1 MPFST
6 LIVALGWL
14 LGLWCAALLV
24 YWSMA
29 LWFIRLANRSMPR
42 IRAGLEA
49 PEPQGGW
56 PLVSIIIPAHN
67 EEQFIG
73 HVLTMLRDSRYPALE
88 IIIAADRCTDRTVE
102 IVRRHIEEQ
111 SPDAKAPSLPSRG
124 GNSAAVNLVEINDCP
139 EGWSGKCH
147 ASWRGA
153 QEARGDWLLFADA
166 DTTFHPDLVHAAVGL
181 ASRRRLDFLSLLG
194 TLSSARPFERTA
206 QPVAAMS
213 LMTMYPIHRA
223 NRNDR
228 PGRRP
233 FANGQFMLFRRA
245 AYQAVGTH
253 EKIRNAIL
261 EDLRFARRL
270 DFLGH
275 RMGLVLAEDMF
286 KVRMYES
293 MEEFDRGWRRI
304 FIEAANRNIPRLLS
318 HVWRLRFLAAGP
330 AAQVAALALGAAV
343 VARDAPLG
351 WSLISLACA
360 SMLVQALAL
369 SRAYAMQGLPWRA
382 LWRFPLGCV
391 QTARVFRHAAADLR
405 HERGIEWAAMRY
417 HVREKAE

>member
-1 MPFST
+1 MPVST
-6 LIVALGWL
+6 LILALGWL

-42 IRAGLEA
+42 VRAGLEA

-56 PLVSIIIPAHN
+56 PTVSIIIPAHN

-73 HVLTMLRDSRYPALE
+73 HVLTMLRNSRYPALE

-102 IVRRHIEEQ
+102 IVRGHIEEPA
-111 SPDAKAPSLPSRG
+111 PDSKAPVLPGRG
-124 GNSAAVNLVEINDCP
+124 GTGAAIKLVEIADCP

-153 QEARGDWLLFADA
+153 QAARGEWLLFADA
-166 DTTFHPDLVHAAVGL
+166 DTTFHPDLIRAAIGL

-213 LMTMYPIHRA
+213 LMKMYPIHRA

-330 AAQVAALALGAAV
+330 VAQAGAVALGAAV

-351 WSLISLACA
+351 WSLIALACA
-360 SMLVQALAL
+360 SLLVQMLAL
-369 SRAYAMQGLPWRA
+369 SRAYAMQGLAWSA

>member
-29 LWFIRLANRSMPR
+29 LWFIRMANRSMPR
-42 IRAGLEA
+42 VRAGLDA
-49 PEPQGGW
+49 PPPEGGW

-102 IVRRHIEEQ
+102 IVRRNIEE
-111 SPDAKAPSLPSRG
+111 SASDSNAPALSVRG
-124 GNSAAVNLVEINDCP
+124 GTAAAIRLVEIADCP

-153 QEARGDWLLFADA
+153 QAARGDWLLFADA
-166 DTTFHPDLVHAAVGL
+166 DTTFHADLVHAAVGL
-181 ASRRRLDFLSLLG
+181 ASRHRLDFLSLLG

-213 LMTMYPIHRA
+213 LMKMYPIHRA

-293 MEEFDRGWRRI
+293 TEEFDRGWRRI

-369 SRAYAMQGLPWRA
+369 SRAYAMQGLPWSA

>member
-42 IRAGLEA
+42 IRAGLDA
-49 PEPQGGW
+49 PPPEGGW

-111 SPDAKAPSLPSRG
+111 SPDAKAPALSVRG
-124 GNSAAVNLVEINDCP
+124 GNIAAIRLVEINDCP

-153 QEARGDWLLFADA
+153 QAASGDWLLFADA

-194 TLSSARPFERTA
+194 TLSSARPFERTV

-275 RMGLVLAEDMF
+275 RMGLVLADEMF